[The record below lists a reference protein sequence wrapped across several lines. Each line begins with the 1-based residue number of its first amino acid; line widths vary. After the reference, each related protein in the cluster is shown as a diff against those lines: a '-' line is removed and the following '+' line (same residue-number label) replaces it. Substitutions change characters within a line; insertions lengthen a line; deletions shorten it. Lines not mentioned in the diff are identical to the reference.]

1 MAELKFS
8 IGNNKLG
15 KDTLIFSLP
24 AGWTCP
30 GADICLSRVIE
41 RDGHRM
47 VQDGPNTVFR
57 CFAASSEV
65 TYPRVHDAR
74 MHNWR
79 LIKQYIAADNFSGL
93 VDLINRGIQDNAKRN
108 TTKIRI
114 HESGD
119 FFSGVY
125 LDAWVEVSKLNP
137 DLQFYCYSK
146 NLVLFLQYNLP
157 SNFFMTASLGGRWD
171 SYILA
176 GAFRRY
182 SVVVKDEAEAD
193 ALGLEIDHDDSHC
206 FGANPFAL
214 LVHGIQPKGS
224 EWGKAI
230 RERRKAGRHS
240 GYGKK

>member
-8 IGNNKLG
+8 IGNGKLG
-15 KDTLIFSLP
+15 KDTLVFSLP

-41 RDGHRM
+41 RDGSRTI
-47 VQDGPNTVFR
+47 QDGPHTQFR

-65 TYPRVHDAR
+65 LYPRVYDAR
-74 MHNWR
+74 MHNWHA
-79 LIKQYIAADNFSGL
+79 IKDQLNNFGGL
-93 VDLINRGIQDNAKRN
+93 VKLINSGIQNNAKRN
-108 TTKIRI
+108 TRKVRI

-125 LDAWVEVSKLNP
+125 LDAWVEVAKLNP

-146 NLVLFLQYNLP
+146 NLPLFLQYKLP
-157 SNFFMTASLGGRWD
+157 DNFYMTASKGGRWD
-171 SYILA
+171 YYIEA
-176 GAFRRY
+176 GAFQRY

-193 ALGLEIDHDDSHC
+193 ALGFEIDHDDSHC
-206 FGANPFAL
+206 FGDNPFAL

>member
-8 IGNNKLG
+8 IGNGKLG

-30 GADICLSRVIE
+30 GADVCLSRVVE

-47 VQDGPNTVFR
+47 IQDGPNTVFR

-65 TYPRVHDAR
+65 VYPKVYDAR
-74 MHNWR
+74 MHNWNAIR
-79 LIKQYIAADNFSGL
+79 EQLNNFSAL
-93 VDLINRGIQDNAKRN
+93 VDMINRGIQDNAKRN
-108 TTKIRI
+108 TRKVRI

-119 FFSGVY
+119 FFSGIY
-125 LDAWVEVSKLNP
+125 LDAWVDVARKNP
-137 DLQFYCYSK
+137 DLLFYCYSK
-146 NLVLFLQYNLP
+146 NLPLFLQSNL
-157 SNFFMTASLGGRWD
+157 SANFYMTASKGGRWD
-171 SYILA
+171 SYIEA
-176 GAFRRY
+176 GAFQRY
-182 SVVVKDEAEAD
+182 SVVVKDDAEAD
-193 ALGLEIDHDDSHC
+193 ALGLEVDHDDSHC
-206 FGANPFAL
+206 FGQNPFAL

-230 RERRKAGRHS
+230 RKRRKEGKHS